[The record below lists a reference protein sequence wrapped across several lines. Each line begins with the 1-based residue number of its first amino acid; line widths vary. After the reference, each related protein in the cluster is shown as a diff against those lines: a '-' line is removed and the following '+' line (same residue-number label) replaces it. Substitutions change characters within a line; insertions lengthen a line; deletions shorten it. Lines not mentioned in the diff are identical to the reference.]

1 MTPIILL
8 ERLAEFVEENISDIK
23 LQVRVTN
30 TKPGEEKERAAEVH
44 KMRLKKKED
53 KTQRIPYV
61 LLQLLKLE
69 DDKQPSQ
76 PVGATAQVRIVV
88 ATFSEDGEQGAYDVL
103 NVLLRIRERLLA
115 IGVIGQQFEVQKPL
129 EAVVYP
135 DNTEPYYF
143 GEMIANFSI
152 PTIEREV
159 NFNGY

>member
-76 PVGATAQVRIVV
+76 PAGATAKVRLVV
-88 ATFSEDGEQGAYDVL
+88 ATFSEDGEQGAYHVL
-103 NVLLRIRERLLA
+103 TAL
-115 IGVIGQQFEVQKPL
+115 
-129 EAVVYP
+129 
-135 DNTEPYYF
+135 
-143 GEMIANFSI
+143 
-152 PTIEREV
+152 
-159 NFNGY
+159 

>member
-76 PVGATAQVRIVV
+76 PAGATAQVRLVV
-88 ATFSEDGEQGAYDVL
+88 ATFSYDVL

-115 IGVIGQQFEVQKPL
+115 TGVIGQQFEVQKPL